1 MDRMNFTKKHMQQ
14 IKQTNKTCPDWLTK
28 LEKRNS
34 ELYVGVGEHQFSNHY
49 PTAIG
54 RKTQEVMTKSC
65 N

>member
-1 MDRMNFTKKHMQQ
+1 MTFFNGSDEFYEK
-14 IKQTNKTCPDWLTK
+14 NKTCPDWLTK

-34 ELYVGVGEHQFSNHY
+34 ELYVGFGEFSNHY